1 MEECFETANALS
13 GEPFDIETKVTRL
26 SGGQARAL
34 MIADAAFISPSPIL
48 LIDEIE
54 NAGIDRIKALDL
66 LTKENRIV
74 FLATHDPLLA
84 LSASKRIVLNNGA
97 IASMKIP
104 NDDEKEILSMLKAQ
118 DIINTKLKNDLRK
131 GIKLYVGNV

>member
-1 MEECFETANALS
+1 
-13 GEPFDIETKVTRL
+13 
-26 SGGQARAL
+26 
-34 MIADAAFISPSPIL
+34 
-48 LIDEIE
+48 
-54 NAGIDRIKALDL
+54 
-66 LTKENRIV
+66 V

-97 IASMKIP
+97 IASMMIP